1 MLLIFARV
9 TGATRGTFSRRRS
22 MINVR
27 RGSTDSL
34 APLAAFGLAVALT
47 AACGGNGGG
56 SGFGDGGAGGA
67 TADTGHGT
75 TGLPPG
81 TDSSSTAP
89 LHGVDS
95 GSTPSADGS
104 SASDDCPP
112 SARLIYVTGSS
123 NQLYS
128 YAPET
133 AQFTLIGTF
142 DCLTDPTHMT
152 VDRKG
157 IAWVVANGLLYN
169 ASTAT
174 AHCEAA
180 PNWTP
185 SVEFDD
191 FALTFVGTT
200 GTDTTLYLMDDTADL
215 AAFNTVTGT
224 LTPVTTVAG
233 LSDSLGDMTSNGD
246 GHLYFIHD
254 VTQQKLFEIT
264 PTTGAV
270 VTSWVTGETGGSSE
284 ALAFYGGLFY
294 DFLDSAVFTFDA
306 TTSVATPIG
315 TAPLEVTGAGQSTC
329 VPTSAPPPAT
339 IK

>member
-1 MLLIFARV
+1 
-9 TGATRGTFSRRRS
+9 

-27 RGSTDSL
+27 RCPHGSL
-34 APLAAFGLAVALT
+34 ARFAALALAVAAT
-47 AACGGNGGG
+47 AACGSSTS
-56 SGFGDGGAGGA
+56 SGFGDSGASADGG
-67 TADTGHGT
+67 TGT
-75 TGLPPG
+75 PGLPPK
-81 TDSSSTAP
+81 TDGSTTAP
-89 LHGVDS
+89 LGGGDT
-95 GSTPSADGS
+95 GALPSADGS
-104 SASDDCPP
+104 SASDECPP
-112 SARLIYVTGSS
+112 SAKLIYVTGSS

-133 AQFTLIGTF
+133 ATFTLIGTF

-157 IAWVVANGLLYN
+157 IAWVVANGLLYT

-174 AHCEAA
+174 AHCAAA
-180 PNWTP
+180 PNFTANL
-185 SVEFDD
+185 EFDD

-200 GTDTTLYLMDDTADL
+200 VTDTTLYILDDTADL
-215 AAFNTVTGT
+215 ASFDTVTGVQ
-224 LTPVTTVAG
+224 TPITTVAG

-254 VTQQKLFEIT
+254 VAKQKLFEIT

-270 VTSWVTGETGGSSE
+270 VTSWVTTETGGSSE

-294 DFLDSAVFTFDA
+294 DFLDSAVFTFDPM
-306 TTSVATPIG
+306 TSVATPIG

-329 VPTSAPPPAT
+329 VPTTAPPPAT

>member
-1 MLLIFARV
+1 
-9 TGATRGTFSRRRS
+9 

-27 RGSTDSL
+27 RCPHRSL
-34 APLAAFGLAVALT
+34 ARFAPLALAVVAT
-47 AACGGNGGG
+47 AACGSSTS
-56 SGFGDGGAGGA
+56 SGFGMSTDAG
-67 TADTGHGT
+67 TDTGT
-75 TGLPPG
+75 PGLPPDTPG
-81 TDSSSTAP
+81 TDASTSVP
-89 LHGVDS
+89 LL
-95 GSTPSADGS
+95 GSDASALPSVDGS
-104 SASDDCPP
+104 STSDECPP
-112 SARLIYVTGSS
+112 SAKLIYVTGSS

-157 IAWVVANGLLYN
+157 IAWVVSNGRLFT

-174 AHCEAA
+174 AHCAAA

-185 SVEFDD
+185 NLEFDD

-200 GTDTTLYLMDDTADL
+200 GTDTTLYILDDSADL
-215 AAFNTVTGT
+215 ASWDTVTGVQ
-224 LTPVTTVAG
+224 TPITTVAG

-254 VTQQKLFEIT
+254 VSKQKLFEIT

-270 VTSWVTGETGGSSE
+270 VSSWVTTETGGTSE

-294 DFLDSAVFTFDA
+294 DFLDSAVFTFDP
-306 TTSVATPIG
+306 TTSLATPIG

-329 VPTSAPPPAT
+329 VPTTAPPPAT

>member
-1 MLLIFARV
+1 
-9 TGATRGTFSRRRS
+9 

-27 RGSTDSL
+27 RGSTGSL
-34 APLAAFGLAVALT
+34 APLVALGLSVALT
-47 AACGGNGGG
+47 AACGGSGAG
-56 SGFGDGGAGGA
+56 SGFGDAGGGGGGGA
-67 TADTGHGT
+67 TTDGGTGM
-75 TGLPPG
+75 TGLPSG
-81 TDSSSTAP
+81 MDSSSTTP
-89 LHGVDS
+89 LRSPDS
-95 GSTPSADGS
+95 GSATSADGS
-104 SASDDCPP
+104 SDCPP
-112 SARLIYVTGSS
+112 SAKLIYVTGSS

-133 AQFTLIGTF
+133 AQFKLIGTF

-169 ASTAT
+169 ADTAT
-174 AHCEAA
+174 AHCEVV
-180 PNWTP
+180 PNWT
-185 SVEFDD
+185 SNLEFDD

-215 AAFNTVTGT
+215 ATFDTVTGVQ
-224 LTPVTTVAG
+224 TPVTTVAG

-254 VTQQKLFEIT
+254 VTKQKLFEIT
-264 PTTGAV
+264 PTAGAV
-270 VTSWVTGETGGSSE
+270 VTSWVTTETGGSSE
-284 ALAFYGGLFY
+284 ALAYYGGLFY
-294 DFLDSAVFTFDA
+294 DFLDSAVFTFDP
-306 TTSVATPIG
+306 TTSVATAIG

-329 VPTSAPPPAT
+329 VPTTAPPPAT